1 MKIRKQTFLVVT
13 MALLSIVSILIIAFM
28 IDVTKKSG
36 EEIGSLITLWVL
48 ESAILFLYLLSPG
61 IESLLS
67 QHKLLILVYHILVLL
82 ITAIIFVFFFEW
94 IIVNQITVILCVTMA
109 IQLIVSMFVFV
120 HNLISNYYYDYEI

>member
-1 MKIRKQTFLVVT
+1 
-13 MALLSIVSILIIAFM
+13 M

-67 QHKLLILVYHILVLL
+67 QHKLLILVYHIFVLL
-82 ITAIIFVFFFEW
+82 ITAIVFVFFFEW

-120 HNLISNYYYDYEI
+120 HNLISNYYYEF